1 MKSAPDEGGRDPRG
15 WGTTAP
21 HRRSQLNLGNEEGR
35 GEKELSSES
44 GDWEREERR
53 HPSNATASS
62 LQRSYINLGEIPK
75 RKERGRGK
83 GDGGKKLKSG
93 MEAKAIA
100 LRKASEG
107 NNIAGEGVTLETS
120 TPL

>member
-1 MKSAPDEGGRDPRG
+1 MLYLLTTNRASVEMKSASEEGGRYPRG

-44 GDWEREERR
+44 GDWGLEERR
-53 HPSNATASS
+53 HPSNATAS

-75 RKERGRGK
+75 RKDRRGR
-83 GDGGKKLKSG
+83 
-93 MEAKAIA
+93 E
-100 LRKASEG
+100 
-107 NNIAGEGVTLETS
+107 
-120 TPL
+120 

>member
-1 MKSAPDEGGRDPRG
+1 MRKG
-15 WGTTAP
+15 W
-21 HRRSQLNLGNEEGR
+21 R

-44 GDWEREERR
+44 GDWKREGDTR
-53 HPSNATASS
+53 ATQPPSS

-75 RKERGRGK
+75 RKEGRKGK

-107 NNIAGEGVTLETS
+107 NNIAWRGSDPSDIDSTLNFQKVCYMIK
-120 TPL
+120 